1 MKIYSHSRVNQ
12 KTIDY
17 KKKYIND
24 VIKKVYRGSA
34 SMQEL
39 STACDMITWLWKW
52 KVIDRE
58 ESGKLADMISDAM
71 QGIYPEDDWNNGD
84 YFN

>member
-1 MKIYSHSRVNQ
+1 MKIYSNSRVNQ

-17 KKKYIND
+17 KLKYVNQVAD
-24 VIKKVYRGSA
+24 KVRRGSA

-39 STACDMITWLWKW
+39 NNACEMVHWLWKW

-58 ESGKLADMISDAM
+58 ESGRLADLLSDAM
-71 QGIYPEDDWNNGD
+71 EGRNI
-84 YFN
+84 

>member
-1 MKIYSHSRVNQ
+1 MKIYAHGKVSQ

-17 KKKYIND
+17 KKKYID
-24 VIKKVYRGSA
+24 TVISKIRRGSV
-34 SMQEL
+34 SMEEL
-39 STACDMITWLWKW
+39 NNACEMIHWLWKW

-71 QGIYPEDDWNNGD
+71 EGKYSEDEK
-84 YFN
+84 

>member
-17 KKKYIND
+17 KLKYVNQVAD
-24 VIKKVYRGSA
+24 KVRKGYA

-39 STACDMITWLWKW
+39 NNACEMVHWLWKW

-58 ESGKLADMISDAM
+58 ESGRLADLLSDAM
-71 QGIYPEDDWNNGD
+71 EGRNTL
-84 YFN
+84 

>member
-1 MKIYSHSRVNQ
+1 MKIYSSKVSQ

-17 KKKYIND
+17 KKKY
-24 VIKKVYRGSA
+24 VYQVAEKVRRGSA

-39 STACDMITWLWKW
+39 NEACEMIHWLWKW

-71 QGIYPEDDWNNGD
+71 DSKIL
-84 YFN
+84 